1 MLPELGGDACSKTD
15 NLMRNR
21 ANGSGFAMPSTDDPD
36 TGITASYPFDFGLP
50 FFCRHFNPNQNNIP
64 VCVKIVVQWMIYCLK
79 DRS

>member
-21 ANGSGFAMPSTDDPD
+21 ANGSGFAMPSTDEPD

-50 FFCRHFNPNQNNIP
+50 FFADILTKSKQYTC
-64 VCVKIVVQWMIYCLK
+64 CVKIVVQWMIYCLK